1 MILPATSLASLL
13 LLILALFCWGSWA
26 NTQRLVF
33 KWRFE
38 LFYYDFAIGIA
49 ICAALAVYTLGSMNP
64 QELTMSDNLLI
75 ASYRKIAFAMGAGVV
90 VNLANMLMVA
100 AISVS
105 GMAIAFPMSFGVA
118 LVITSLTNYIGNT
131 GSANPALLFGGL
143 VLVLAAIVVDAV
155 AYNNHL
161 DALAAA
167 SKSGPTLD
175 PRTRLP
181 VRTPNASK
189 GILLSVLSGIA
200 LGFFLPIVDS
210 SRSGDNGVSPYG
222 VAGMIAIGMFLSTL
236 LYVPFFVNFPVQ
248 GEPAQVRDYFRG
260 AKKQHFWG
268 IFAGIVWMV
277 GLLAAL
283 VAAAGPPSVQASA
296 GVTTALLQGVPVVG
310 ALWGLLAW
318 SEFKGAAQGVKMLL
332 VGMIVLYLAGLALV
346 SLAPM
351 YVAK

>member
-1 MILPATSLASLL
+1 MILPATSLASFL
-13 LLILALFCWGSWA
+13 LLIVALLCWGSWA
-26 NTQRLVF
+26 NSQRLVF

-75 ASYRKIAFAMGAGVV
+75 ASYRKIAYAVGAGVV
-90 VNLANMLMVA
+90 VNLGNMLLVA
-100 AISVS
+100 AVSLS
-105 GMAIAFPMSFGVA
+105 GMGVAFPMSFGVA
-118 LVITSLTNYIGNT
+118 LVITSLTNFVGNM
-131 GSANPALLFGGL
+131 GSVNPALLFGGL

-155 AYNNHL
+155 AYNSHL

-181 VRTPNASK
+181 VRTPTAAK
-189 GILLSVLSGIA
+189 GILLSVLGGIA
-200 LGFFLPIVDS
+200 LGFFLPIVDY

-222 VAGMIAIGMFLSTL
+222 VAGLVAIGMFFSTL

-248 GEPAQVRDYFRG
+248 GEPVQARDYFRG
-260 AKKQHFWG
+260 AKKQHLWG

-283 VAAAGPPSVQASA
+283 VAGAAPPSVQASA
-296 GVTTALLQGVPVVG
+296 GATTALLQGAPILA
-310 ALWGLLAW
+310 ALWGVFAW
-318 SEFKGAAQGVKMLL
+318 GEYKGAAQGVKMLL
-332 VGMIVLYLAGLALV
+332 VGMVVMYIAGLALV
-346 SLAPM
+346 SLAPI
-351 YVAK
+351 YVTK